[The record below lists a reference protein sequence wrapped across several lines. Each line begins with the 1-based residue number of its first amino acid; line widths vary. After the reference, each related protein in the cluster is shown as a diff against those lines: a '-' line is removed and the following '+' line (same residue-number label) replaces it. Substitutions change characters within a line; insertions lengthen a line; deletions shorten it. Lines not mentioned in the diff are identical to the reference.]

1 MAESEQRHGASRAS
15 ISLSMNGEKPTHTAL
30 TEHLLSAWMVLGAGE
45 TLINTWTLAKVT
57 AGGGGVLQV
66 DPQVAPITPTS
77 WWSHPSKPLP
87 WNMGGTVAVSNQW
100 NMAMVMG
107 CHF

>member
-57 AGGGGVLQV
+57 AGGGGCSAGGPSGGPHNPNILVV
-66 DPQVAPITPTS
+66 TP
-77 WWSHPSKPLP
+77 K
-87 WNMGGTVAVSNQW
+87 
-100 NMAMVMG
+100 
-107 CHF
+107 